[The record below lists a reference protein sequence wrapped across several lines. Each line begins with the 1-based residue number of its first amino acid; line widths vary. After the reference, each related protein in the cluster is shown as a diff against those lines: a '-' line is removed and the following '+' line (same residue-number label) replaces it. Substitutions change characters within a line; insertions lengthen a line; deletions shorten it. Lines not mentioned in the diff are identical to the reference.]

1 MSRVRLSYVLLSMVL
16 AFAFVSWVLT
26 YFLPAPPSTVTIAT
40 AFKGA
45 SFDYYGRRY
54 RERFARAN
62 VNLKLRATKG
72 ALENLQLLKDP
83 GSGVQIAFVTGGV
96 AESDTVPGILSL
108 GTIDYLPIWLFYVSG
123 ERLEN
128 LSQLKGKRIAVGPVG
143 SGTRFS
149 AEKILGK
156 GGINSENANF
166 VPLGGDKAAQAL
178 RAGEVDVVW
187 ILGSPKAS
195 AVQSMLRSTDVRLM
209 SFPMAEAFARVI
221 PSLVR
226 LDLPEGVI
234 DLAENIPTHDVQLV
248 ATTTSVLVRSDLHP
262 EIVALLLQTMQEIHR
277 GPGIFE
283 RADQF
288 PMPTDPDFPVAAA
301 AVDFY
306 KNGPSFLQRHLPLW
320 LTVHAQRA
328 IAVLLTAIAIGLP
341 LFRYLP
347 AAYDWRIRR
356 RLLYWY
362 GQLKSLEASIE
373 ADQSSIGLAST
384 RMAVDKIEEAV
395 SHTRF
400 PLGFANQV
408 YDLRGHIDIVRRR
421 LASPAAARDS

>member
-1 MSRVRLSYVLLSMVL
+1 M
-16 AFAFVSWVLT
+16 
-26 YFLPAPPSTVTIAT
+26 
-40 AFKGA
+40 
-45 SFDYYGRRY
+45 
-54 RERFARAN
+54 
-62 VNLKLRATKG
+62 
-72 ALENLQLLKDP
+72 
-83 GSGVQIAFVTGGV
+83 
-96 AESDTVPGILSL
+96 
-108 GTIDYLPIWLFYVSG
+108 
-123 ERLEN
+123 
-128 LSQLKGKRIAVGPVG
+128 GPVG

-156 GGINSENANF
+156 GGVSAENATF
-166 VPLGGDKAAQAL
+166 LSLAGDKAAQAL
-178 RAGEVDVVW
+178 RVGEVDVVW
-187 ILGSPKAS
+187 ILGSPNAS
-195 AVQSMLRSTDVRLM
+195 AVQSMLRDPNVRLM
-209 SFPMAEAFARVI
+209 SFPMAEAFTRVI

-234 DLAENIPTHDVQLV
+234 DLAGNIPAHDVQLV
-248 ATTTSVLVRSDLHP
+248 ATTMSVLVRSDLHP
-262 EIVALLLQTMQEIHR
+262 EIVALLLKTMQEIHR
-277 GPGIFE
+277 TPGIFQ

-328 IAVLLTAIAIGLP
+328 IAVLVTAIAIGLP

-347 AAYDWRIRR
+347 AAYDWHIRR

-362 GQLKSLEASIE
+362 SQLKTLEASIE
-373 ADQSSIGLAST
+373 DGDQSSKDLDAK
-384 RMAVDKIEEAV
+384 RAAMDKIEEAV

-421 LASPAAARDS
+421 LAAQAGAPNNQQMGKPVRASRLSDAG